1 MTIQSSS
8 LNLRFF
14 SESLNRILPNAQAVY
29 LAIILLVS
37 FVLIY
42 SLSDLLMPVFA
53 SIVLAYLLEG
63 LVGKIIKLGL
73 TRITAVYLV
82 FSCFMTCLGFLLFY
96 LMPLVSQQTV
106 DLIQNIPEIINRTQ
120 ALVLR
125 LPELYPKLISENK
138 IQQMT
143 FSVQQEWF

>member
-125 LPELYPKLISENK
+125 LPELYPKIISENK

-143 FSVQQEWF
+143 I